1 MNWLKSILSR
11 KRPVEPPE
19 WPIYAIGDIHGRKD
33 LLDRLLAR
41 ISAHNGDRFAE
52 LVFLG
57 DYVDRG
63 PDSRAV
69 VETLV
74 SKPERSRLR
83 WTFLKGNHEATL
95 MDFLKDPSA
104 GPAWFQYGGGE
115 TLMSYGVRPPLLKGD
130 DAAWAAAS
138 QAFAAALPGAHTEFL
153 SALELSADRGGY
165 MFVHAGVDPAR
176 PLDVQE
182 EKDLL
187 WIRES
192 FLEDSRRLE
201 RVIVHGHTPESVPHR
216 DARRIG
222 VDTGAYQTGILTAAV
237 IDSAGVEFLSTS

>member
-11 KRPVEPPE
+11 KRPAEPPE
-19 WPIYAIGDIHGRKD
+19 WPVYAIGDIHGRKD
-33 LLDRLLAR
+33 LLDHLLDQ
-41 ISAHNGDRFAE
+41 ISAHNGDRAAE
-52 LVFLG
+52 LIFLG

-63 PDSRAV
+63 PDSCSV
-69 VETLV
+69 IETLV
-74 SKPERSRLR
+74 SRPGDSQFR

-95 MDFLKDPSA
+95 LDFLKDPSV
-104 GPAWFQYGGGE
+104 GPAWFQYGGAE
-115 TLMSYGVRPPLLKGD
+115 TLMSYGVRPPLLKND
-130 DAAWAAAS
+130 AAAWAAAS
-138 QAFAAALPGAHTEFL
+138 EAFAQALPGTHAEFL
-153 SALELSADRGGY
+153 RALESSADRGGY
-165 MFVHAGVDPAR
+165 MFVHAGVDPAL

-187 WIRES
+187 WIREA

-201 RVIVHGHTPESVPHR
+201 RVIVHGHTPEPAPHR

>member
-19 WPIYAIGDIHGRKD
+19 WPVYAIGDIHGRND
-33 LLDRLLAR
+33 LLDRLLNR

-69 VETLV
+69 IETLV
-74 SKPERSRLR
+74 SKPAHSSLR

-95 MDFLKDPSA
+95 LDFLKDPSV

-130 DAAWAAAS
+130 DAAWAEAS
-138 QAFAAALPGAHTEFL
+138 EAFAAALPDTHAGFL
-153 SALELSADRGGY
+153 RTLEPSVARGGY

-176 PLDVQE
+176 PLDAQD

-187 WIRES
+187 WIREA

-201 RVIVHGHTPESVPHR
+201 RVVVHGHTPEPAPHR

-222 VDTGAYQTGILTAAV
+222 VDTGAYQTGILTAAA
-237 IDSAGVEFLSTS
+237 IDNAGVEFLSTS